1 MNLNAESL
9 EAESLEAEFVKNG
22 CKRINDRIA
31 CECVKVICQD
41 IDPSWEVKAA
51 CEVERLKQLSPM
63 TASCDQKP
71 DIIILSD
78 DVVGFTEVHYSP
90 MVHTITKSCIGAADF
105 LRLQRAQ
112 GVDIREITSFA
123 LPKCALK
130 RCSSLQRSGLV
141 KGLIRRT
148 R

>member
-9 EAESLEAEFVKNG
+9 EAEFVRNG
-22 CKRINDRIA
+22 CKRTNDRIA
-31 CECVKVICQD
+31 CECVKESCQD

-51 CEVERLKQLSPM
+51 CEVDGLKDLSPM
-63 TASCDQKP
+63 TAACDKKP

-78 DVVGFTEVHYSP
+78 DVVGFTAEVHSSP

-112 GVDIREITSFA
+112 GVDITSFS

-130 RCSSLQRSGLV
+130 CCSSLQQSGLV
-141 KGLIRRT
+141 KGLIWRMR
-148 R
+148 